1 MAVDKLKEQK
11 KCKVLNKNCT
21 RLLLDLST
29 LHRLLATV
37 CYMHNFQI
45 FATLLNDKELIY
57 SLDQEIR
64 NLLVALKHWF
74 TLCTLFFY
82 LTVNQILYLWQ
93 RSYRHLSFQALQ
105 ALKIQIIY
113 CQSKHFSPESNYDL
127 RGAGPKL
134 SSASI
139 FNSFKTC
146 SFKTG
151 LRSYIFA
158 DMF

>member
-37 CYMHNFQI
+37 CYMHNFQT

-82 LTVNQILYLWQ
+82 LTVNQILYL
-93 RSYRHLSFQALQ
+93 
-105 ALKIQIIY
+105 
-113 CQSKHFSPESNYDL
+113 
-127 RGAGPKL
+127 
-134 SSASI
+134 
-139 FNSFKTC
+139 
-146 SFKTG
+146 
-151 LRSYIFA
+151 
-158 DMF
+158 